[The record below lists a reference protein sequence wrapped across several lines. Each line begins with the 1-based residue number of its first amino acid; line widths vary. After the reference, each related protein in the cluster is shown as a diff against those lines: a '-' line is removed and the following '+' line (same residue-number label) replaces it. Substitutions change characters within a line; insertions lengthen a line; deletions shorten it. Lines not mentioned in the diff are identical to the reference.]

1 MRTLALQLTAEESE
15 AVATL
20 APYSRVTAARDGRR
34 TRLDTIA
41 QLEKSI
47 ARIVDATTDW
57 VLAKDLRI
65 FVGYI
70 DPPASPGARDALL
83 LLQARVRALPNR
95 AGMVARHQ
103 PRFRSLPARPAKSMD
118 VPAP

>member
-15 AVATL
+15 AVAML

-47 ARIVDATTDW
+47 ARIVDASTDW
-57 VLAKDLRI
+57 VLAKDLSI

-70 DPPASPGARDALL
+70 DPPTSPGARDALL
-83 LLQARVRALPNR
+83 LLQARVRALPLR
-95 AGMVARHQ
+95 AGHVARHKS
-103 PRFRSLPARPAKSMD
+103 RFRSLPAHPDKPMA

>member
-1 MRTLALQLTAEESE
+1 M
-15 AVATL
+15 L

-47 ARIVDATTDW
+47 ARIVDASTDW

-70 DPPASPGARDALL
+70 DPPTSPGARDALL
-83 LLQARVRALPNR
+83 LLQARVRALPLR
-95 AGMVARHQ
+95 AGHVARHKS
-103 PRFRSLPARPAKSMD
+103 RFRSLPAHPDKPMA

>member
-83 LLQARVRALPNR
+83 LQARVRALPIR

-103 PRFRSLPARPAKSMD
+103 PRFRSLPAHPAKSMD